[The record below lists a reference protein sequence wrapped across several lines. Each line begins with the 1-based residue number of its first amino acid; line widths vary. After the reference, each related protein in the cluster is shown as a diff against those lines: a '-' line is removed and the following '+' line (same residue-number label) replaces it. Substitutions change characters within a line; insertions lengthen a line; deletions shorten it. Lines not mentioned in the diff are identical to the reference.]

1 MSRGQTDVTND
12 DAEQPAGE
20 RLQRVLAQHG
30 IASRRASEEV
40 IKAGRVTVNGAV
52 VTEMGT
58 KVDLVKDTIR
68 VDGKPLRK
76 QKPRYLILNKP
87 SGFIT
92 TVNDERQR
100 WTVMDLVDVKER
112 VYPVGRL
119 DRDTQGLLLLTN
131 DGVVANRVMHPRYGM
146 TKEYHVVTDRRPSD
160 EQLQDLRD
168 GILVNGRLVVP
179 NECRLLRESREGVI
193 VKIVLHEGLYHVVRT
208 MMEKVKIDVLKLRR
222 HRLGPLSIQ
231 AVPVGAWRDLTPGEL
246 LQLFEALGLSAED
259 ADKAN
264 ARRQIQLKPVGG
276 FTHLYGETE
285 VSAAAGGASSSGST
299 RPASAGRPASGPPS
313 RSSSPG
319 RANDARS
326 SSSHRDRRPRRGR

>member
-1 MSRGQTDVTND
+1 MSRR
-12 DAEQPAGE
+12 DADLPEDEPEEAAGE

-30 IASRRASEEV
+30 IASRRASEDI
-40 IKAGRVTVNGAV
+40 IKAGRVTVNGVV

-58 KVDLVKDTIR
+58 KVDLVKDTVR

-92 TVNDERQR
+92 TANDERQR
-100 WTVMDLVDVKER
+100 WTVMDLVNVKER

-179 NECRLLRESREGVI
+179 NECRLLRESREGII

-231 AVPVGAWRDLTPGEL
+231 GVPLGAWRDLTPGEL
-246 LQLFEALGLSAED
+246 LQLFEALRLPAED

-264 ARRQIQLKPVGG
+264 ARRQIQLQPVGG
-276 FTHLYGETE
+276 FTHPYGEPRE
-285 VSAAAGGASSSGST
+285 AGHPTAGAS
-299 RPASAGRPASGPPS
+299 RPAPAGRPQGGPPA
-313 RSSSPG
+313 RPSSPG

-326 SSSHRDRRPRRGR
+326 STSHRDRRPRRSR

>member
-1 MSRGQTDVTND
+1 MTRSEAEPLDDDV
-12 DAEQPAGE
+12 EQPPGE

-40 IKAGRVTVNGAV
+40 IKAGRVTVNGTV

-92 TVNDERQR
+92 TANDERQR
-100 WTVMDLVDVKER
+100 WTVMDLVNVKER

-119 DRDTQGLLLLTN
+119 DRETQGLLLLTN

-179 NECRLLRESREGVI
+179 NECRLLRETREGVI

-231 AVPVGAWRDLTPGEL
+231 AVPLGAWRDLTPGEL
-246 LQLFEALGLSAED
+246 LQLFEALGLPSED
-259 ADKAN
+259 AEKAN
-264 ARRQIQLKPVGG
+264 ARRQIQLQPVGG
-276 FTHLYGETE
+276 FTHPYAESDAPGPP
-285 VSAAAGGASSSGST
+285 AGASSGSS
-299 RPASAGRPASGPPS
+299 RPAPAGRPASGTQS
-313 RSSSPG
+313 RPSSPG